1 MYNVYLIT
9 SMFALFM
16 NLTNVRNKVFKLF
29 ITVTTH
35 FLKKRRK
42 KFEKDLFIFFSIKKE
57 KIIGKYNL

>member
-35 FLKKRRK
+35 FLKKK
-42 KFEKDLFIFFSIKKE
+42 KNKFEKEERKNYWKL
-57 KIIGKYNL
+57 